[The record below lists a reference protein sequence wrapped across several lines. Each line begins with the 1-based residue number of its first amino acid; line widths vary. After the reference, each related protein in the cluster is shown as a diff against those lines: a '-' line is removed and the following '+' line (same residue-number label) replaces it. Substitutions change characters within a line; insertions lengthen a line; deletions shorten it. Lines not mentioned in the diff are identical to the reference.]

1 MPRRKKTE
9 PPKAKAPRN
18 KWQRMRD
25 DALRAAGFTKAD
37 VLRQVHADGGTTAQ
51 QSVSA
56 VLDGRYRNAAIE
68 AAFVEL
74 TKLEPLVAFPLDEP
88 AYGRKPKRRNM
99 TSTHKAKLRAMAAAA
114 GSILDM
120 SDADLERLDADE
132 EYPLSSDDM
141 RPDA

>member
-1 MPRRKKTE
+1 MPRRKKTD
-9 PPKAKAPRN
+9 PPKPKTPRN

-25 DALRAAGFTKAD
+25 DALAAAGFTKAD
-37 VLRQVHADGGTTAQ
+37 VLRQVLADGGTTAQ

-68 AAFVEL
+68 SAFCAL

-99 TSTHKAKLRAMAAAA
+99 TALRKSRLRAMAAAA

-120 SDADLERLDADE
+120 SDADLERLDAAE
-132 EYPLSSDDM
+132 SYPLTSDDM